1 MEDFFTKV
9 LNLFLIKCEK
19 LSLLFI
25 DFGLKHCIKTETF
38 KNSITGRSQ
47 RRLNHPQRVGLWKKK
62 NLDKKKEIC

>member
-1 MEDFFTKV
+1 MEDFFIKM

-38 KNSITGRSQ
+38 ENSITVNYHQ
-47 RRLNHPQRVGLWKKK
+47 FIVGSNNVLFF
-62 NLDKKKEIC
+62 NIANITLISL